1 MQQRKIT
8 CMRIAIV
15 GAGVSG
21 SYLACMISK
30 MGHEIEVYE
39 TNVEG
44 AHWPICA
51 WGGSKNMLEKFSQQ
65 AGLEFNEYI
74 NHTGRTL
81 RIDLPGN
88 KVEYLEL
95 KGLVTYDKRKWE
107 SDLLRGVRVSYG
119 RKCNL
124 ESQLLSEYDLVID
137 CTGFHR
143 TLLPKSEEDFII
155 PAYEYLV
162 ENLKDIEDFY
172 VIGYKGA
179 RGYFWCFP
187 LSKGEAFVGAGDL
200 DRRYYGISEFLARH
214 PECNIKKKIGRP
226 IRLAPP
232 RRMQPFYW
240 NNVVGVGESIGC
252 VFPMLGE
259 GIIPSLI
266 CCDIFLRELTGSNNL
281 GKGFDFKHYSSSVL
295 KRFGYYDDVYRII
308 RLKMAS
314 SLNVIRHFKLMMNM
328 YQNMKREED
337 RFGFEVSLAKMN
349 RFVNAL

>member
-1 MQQRKIT
+1 
-8 CMRIAIV
+8 
-15 GAGVSG
+15 
-21 SYLACMISK
+21 
-30 MGHEIEVYE
+30 
-39 TNVEG
+39 
-44 AHWPICA
+44 
-51 WGGSKNMLEKFSQQ
+51 
-65 AGLEFNEYI
+65 
-74 NHTGRTL
+74 
-81 RIDLPGN
+81 
-88 KVEYLEL
+88 VEYLEL
-95 KGLVTYDKRKWE
+95 KGLVTYNKRKWE
-107 SDLLRGVRVSYG
+107 SDLLRGIRVSYG

-124 ESQLLSEYDLVID
+124 ESPLLSELDLVID

-143 TLLPKSEEDFII
+143 SLLPKSEEDFII

-214 PECNIKKKIGRP
+214 PECNIRKKIGRP

-266 CCDIFLRELTGSNNL
+266 CCDIFLHELTRSNNL
-281 GKGFDFKHYSSSVL
+281 GNGFDFKHYSSSVL
-295 KRFGYYDDVYRII
+295 KRFRYYDDVYRII

-314 SLNVIRHFKLMMNM
+314 SLNMIRHFKLMMNM

-337 RFGFEVSLAKMN
+337 RFGFEVSLTKMN

>member
-1 MQQRKIT
+1 
-8 CMRIAIV
+8 
-15 GAGVSG
+15 
-21 SYLACMISK
+21 
-30 MGHEIEVYE
+30 
-39 TNVEG
+39 
-44 AHWPICA
+44 
-51 WGGSKNMLEKFSQQ
+51 
-65 AGLEFNEYI
+65 
-74 NHTGRTL
+74 
-81 RIDLPGN
+81 
-88 KVEYLEL
+88 
-95 KGLVTYDKRKWE
+95 
-107 SDLLRGVRVSYG
+107 
-119 RKCNL
+119 L
-124 ESQLLSEYDLVID
+124 ESPLLFECDLVID

-143 TLLPKSEEDFII
+143 SLLPRSEEDFII

-214 PECNIKKKIGRP
+214 PECNIRKKIGRP

-232 RRMQPFYW
+232 RRMLPFYW

-266 CCDIFLRELTGSNNL
+266 CCDIFLHELTRSNNL

-295 KRFGYYDDVYRII
+295 KRFRYYDDVYRII

-314 SLNVIRHFKLMMNM
+314 SLHMIRHFKLMMNM

-337 RFGFEVSLAKMN
+337 RFGFEVSLTKMN

>member
-143 TLLPKSEEDFII
+143 SLLPKSEEDFII

>member
-1 MQQRKIT
+1 
-8 CMRIAIV
+8 MRIAIV

-39 TNVEG
+39 TNAEG

-51 WGGSKNMLEKFSQQ
+51 WGGSKNMLAKFSQQ

-107 SDLLRGVRVSYG
+107 SDLLRGVRVSYR

-143 TLLPKSEEDFII
+143 SLLPKSEEDFII

-187 LSKGEAFVGAGDL
+187 LSKGKAFVGAGDL
-200 DRRYYGISEFLARH
+200 DRRYYGISEFLTRH
-214 PECNIKKKIGRP
+214 PECNIRKKIGRP

-266 CCDIFLRELTGSNNL
+266 CCDLFLHELTRSNNL

-295 KRFGYYDDVYRII
+295 KRFRYYDDVYRII

-328 YQNMKREED
+328 YQNMKREEE
-337 RFGFEVSLAKMN
+337 RFGFEVSLTKMN

>member
-1 MQQRKIT
+1 
-8 CMRIAIV
+8 MRIAIA
-15 GAGVSG
+15 GAGVAG

-30 MGHEIEVYE
+30 MGHEVEVYE
-39 TNVEG
+39 TNDRQ
-44 AHWPICA
+44 AHWPVCA
-51 WGGSKNMLEKFSQQ
+51 WGGSKNSLSKFSHQ
-65 AGLEFNEYI
+65 AGLEFTKYI
-74 NHTGRTL
+74 THTGRRL

-88 KVEYLEL
+88 MVEYLEL
-95 KGLVTYDKRKWE
+95 KGLVTYNKRTWE
-107 SDLLRGVRVSYG
+107 SDLLQGVKVYYRA
-119 RKCNL
+119 KCSIN
-124 ESQLLSEYDLVID
+124 SPMLSDYDLVID

-143 TLLPKSEEDFII
+143 SLLPRSKEDFVI

-162 ENLKDIEDFY
+162 ANVKDLDDFY

-187 LSKGEAFVGAGDL
+187 LGNEEAFVGAGDL
-200 DRRYYGISEFLARH
+200 DRRYYGIAEFMARH
-214 PECNIKKKIGRP
+214 PECIIRKKIGRP

-232 RRMQPFYW
+232 RRMQPFYM
-240 NNVVGVGESIGC
+240 NNTVGVGESIGC

-266 CCDIFLRELTGSNNL
+266 CSDIFLQQLARCNNE
-281 GKGFDFKHYSSSVL
+281 KDRFDFKQYSARVL
-295 KRFGYYDDVYRII
+295 KRFKYYDDVYRII
-308 RLKMAS
+308 RLKMSS
-314 SLNVIRHFKLMMNM
+314 SLNMVRHFKLMMNM

>member
-8 CMRIAIV
+8 SMRIAIV
-15 GAGVSG
+15 GAGVAG

-39 TNVEG
+39 TNGEA

-51 WGGSKNMLEKFSQQ
+51 WGGSKNMLAKFSQQ

-95 KGLVTYDKRKWE
+95 KGLVTYNKRKWE
-107 SDLLRGVRVSYG
+107 SDLLRGIRVSYG

-124 ESQLLSEYDLVID
+124 ESPLLSECDLVID

-143 TLLPKSEEDFII
+143 SLLPKSEEDFII

-214 PECNIKKKIGRP
+214 PECNIRKKIGRP

-266 CCDIFLRELTGSNNL
+266 CCDIFLHELTRSNNL
-281 GKGFDFKHYSSSVL
+281 ENGFDFKHYSSSVL
-295 KRFGYYDDVYRII
+295 KRFRYYDDVYRII

-314 SLNVIRHFKLMMNM
+314 SLNMIRHFKLMMNM

-337 RFGFEVSLAKMN
+337 RFGFEVSLTKMN

>member
-1 MQQRKIT
+1 
-8 CMRIAIV
+8 MRIAIV

-143 TLLPKSEEDFII
+143 SLLPKSEEDFII

-266 CCDIFLRELTGSNNL
+266 CCDIFLRELIGSNNL

>member
-1 MQQRKIT
+1 
-8 CMRIAIV
+8 MRIAIV
-15 GAGVSG
+15 GAGVAG
-21 SYLACMISK
+21 SYLANMTSK
-30 MGHEIEVYE
+30 MGHEIQVYE
-39 TNVEG
+39 TNDEE

-65 AGLEFNEYI
+65 AGIEFSEYVT
-74 NHTGRTL
+74 HTGRTL

-95 KGLVTYDKRKWE
+95 KGLVTYNKRKWE
-107 SDLLRGVRVSYG
+107 SDLLRGNKVSYG
-119 RKCNL
+119 MKRKP
-124 ESQLLSEYDLVID
+124 ERSLLSEYDLVVD

-143 TLLPKSEEDFII
+143 SLLPKSKEDFII

-162 ENLKDIEDFY
+162 ENIKDIEDFY

-200 DRRYYGISEFLARH
+200 DRRYYGISEFMASH
-214 PECNIKKKIGRP
+214 PECTIRKKIGRP

-232 RRMQPFYW
+232 RRMQPLYW
-240 NNVVGVGESIGC
+240 NNIVGVGESIGC

-266 CCDIFLRELTGSNNL
+266 CCDIFLHELARCNRPGV
-281 GKGFDFKHYSSSVL
+281 GFDFKQYSTRVL
-295 KRFGYYDDVYRII
+295 KRFRYYDDVYRII
-308 RLKMAS
+308 RLKMGS
-314 SLNVIRHFKLMMNM
+314 SLSMIRHLKLMMNM
-328 YQNMKREED
+328 YHNMKKEEE

-349 RFVNAL
+349 RFIKAL

>member
-1 MQQRKIT
+1 
-8 CMRIAIV
+8 MRIAIV
-15 GAGVSG
+15 GAGVAG

-39 TNVEG
+39 TNGEG

-51 WGGSKNMLEKFSQQ
+51 WGGSKNMLAKFSRQ
-65 AGLEFNEYI
+65 AGLEFNDYI
-74 NHTGRTL
+74 NHTGHTL
-81 RIDLPGN
+81 RLELPGN

-95 KGLVTYDKRKWE
+95 KGLVTYNKRKWE
-107 SDLLRGVRVSYG
+107 SDLLRGIRVSYG
-119 RKCNL
+119 RKGNL
-124 ESQLLSEYDLVID
+124 ESPLLSECDLVID

-143 TLLPKSEEDFII
+143 SLLPRSEEDFII

-162 ENLKDIEDFY
+162 EDLKDIEDFY

-214 PECNIKKKIGRP
+214 PECNIRKKIGRP

-240 NNVVGVGESIGC
+240 NNIVGVGESIGC

-266 CCDIFLRELTGSNNL
+266 CCDIFLDELTRSNNL

-295 KRFGYYDDVYRII
+295 KRFRYYDDVYRII

-314 SLNVIRHFKLMMNM
+314 SLNMIRHFKLMMNM

-337 RFGFEVSLAKMN
+337 RFGFEVSLTKMN

>member
-1 MQQRKIT
+1 
-8 CMRIAIV
+8 MRIAIV
-15 GAGVSG
+15 GAGVAG
-21 SYLACMISK
+21 SYLANMTSK
-30 MGHEIEVYE
+30 MGHEIQVYE
-39 TNVEG
+39 TNDEE

-65 AGLEFNEYI
+65 AGIEFSEYVT
-74 NHTGRTL
+74 HTGRTL

-95 KGLVTYDKRKWE
+95 KGLVTYNKRKWE
-107 SDLLRGVRVSYG
+107 SDLLRGNKVSYG
-119 RKCNL
+119 MKCKP
-124 ESQLLSEYDLVID
+124 ESSLLSEYDLVVD

-143 TLLPKSEEDFII
+143 SLLPKSKEDFII

-162 ENLKDIEDFY
+162 ENIKDIEDFY

-200 DRRYYGISEFLARH
+200 DRRYYGIAEFLASH
-214 PECNIKKKIGRP
+214 PECTIKRKIGRP

-232 RRMQPFYW
+232 RRMQPFYS
-240 NNVVGVGESIGC
+240 NNIVGVGESIGC

-266 CCDIFLRELTGSNNL
+266 CCDIFLDVLDRSN
-281 GKGFDFKHYSSSVL
+281 GKFDVKKYRRNVL
-295 KRFGYYDDVYRII
+295 DTFGYYDDVYKIV
-308 RLKMAS
+308 RLKMDGK
-314 SLNVIRHFKLMMNM
+314 LRIVRHINLMMSM
-328 YQNMKREED
+328 YRNMKKEEK
-337 RFGFEVSLAKMN
+337 RFGFEISLEKMT
-349 RFVNAL
+349 RLVGAL

>member
-1 MQQRKIT
+1 
-8 CMRIAIV
+8 MRIAIA
-15 GAGVSG
+15 GAGVAG

-30 MGHEIEVYE
+30 MGHEVEVYE
-39 TNVEG
+39 TNDKG

-51 WGGSKNMLEKFSQQ
+51 WGGSKNSLSKFSQQ
-65 AGLEFNEYI
+65 AGLEFSKYI
-74 NHTGRTL
+74 THTGRTL
-81 RIDLPGN
+81 RIDLPRN
-88 KVEYLEL
+88 RVEYLEL
-95 KGLVTYDKRKWE
+95 RGLVTYNKRKWE
-107 SDLLRGVRVSYG
+107 SDLLQGVKVYYRA
-119 RKCNL
+119 KCNMK
-124 ESQLLSEYDLVID
+124 SPILSDYDLVID

-143 TLLPKSEEDFII
+143 SLLPRSEEDFII

-162 ENLKDIEDFY
+162 ANIKDVDDFY

-187 LSKGEAFVGAGDL
+187 LGQGEAFVGAGDL
-200 DRRYYGISEFLARH
+200 DRRYYGIAEFMARH
-214 PECNIKKKIGRP
+214 PECIIRKKIGRP

-232 RRMQPFYW
+232 RRMQPFYL
-240 NNVVGVGESIGC
+240 NNTVGVGESIGC

-266 CCDIFLRELTGSNNL
+266 CSDIFLQQLATCNND
-281 GKGFDFKHYSSSVL
+281 KNGFDFKQYSARVL
-295 KRFGYYDDVYRII
+295 KRFKYYDDVYRII
-308 RLKMAS
+308 RLKMSS
-314 SLNVIRHFKLMMNM
+314 SLNMVRHFKLMMNM

>member
-1 MQQRKIT
+1 
-8 CMRIAIV
+8 MRIAIA
-15 GAGVSG
+15 GAGVAG

-30 MGHEIEVYE
+30 MGHEVEVYE
-39 TNVEG
+39 TSDKG

-51 WGGSKNMLEKFSQQ
+51 WGGSRNMLSKFSQQ
-65 AGLEFNEYI
+65 AGLEFSEYVSHI
-74 NHTGRTL
+74 GSTL
-81 RIDLPGN
+81 RIDLPEN

-95 KGLVTYDKRKWE
+95 KGLVTYNKSKWE
-107 SDLLRGVRVSYG
+107 SDLLQGIKVSYG
-119 RKCNL
+119 VKCNFKSSIL
-124 ESQLLSEYDLVID
+124 ADYDLILD

-143 TLLPKSEEDFII
+143 SLLPRSEEDFII

-162 ENLKDIEDFY
+162 ENVKGIEDFY

-187 LSKGEAFVGAGDL
+187 LGKGEAFVGAGDL
-200 DRRYYGISEFLARH
+200 DRRYYGVAEFMAKH
-214 PECNIKKKIGRP
+214 PECTVRKKIGRP

-232 RRMQPFYW
+232 RRMRPFYL
-240 NNVVGVGESIGC
+240 NNTVGVGESIGC

-266 CCDIFLRELTGSNNL
+266 CCDIFLQQLAKCNNDK
-281 GKGFDFKHYSSSVL
+281 GGFDFKQYSARVL
-295 KRFGYYDDVYRII
+295 KRFKYYDDVYRII
-308 RLKMAS
+308 RLKMSS
-314 SLNVIRHFKLMMNM
+314 SLNMIRHFKLMMNM

-337 RFGFEVSLAKMN
+337 RFGFEVSLVKMR

>member
-1 MQQRKIT
+1 
-8 CMRIAIV
+8 MRIAIV

-143 TLLPKSEEDFII
+143 SLLPKSEEDFII

>member
-1 MQQRKIT
+1 
-8 CMRIAIV
+8 MRIAIV
-15 GAGVSG
+15 GAGVAG

-39 TNVEG
+39 TNGEG

-51 WGGSKNMLEKFSQQ
+51 WGGSKNMLAKFSRQ
-65 AGLEFNEYI
+65 AGLEFNDYI

-81 RIDLPGN
+81 RLELPGN
-88 KVEYLEL
+88 KVENLEL
-95 KGLVTYDKRKWE
+95 KGLVTYNKRKWE
-107 SDLLRGVRVSYG
+107 SDLLRGIRVSYG

-124 ESQLLSEYDLVID
+124 GSPLLSECDLVID

-143 TLLPKSEEDFII
+143 SLLPKSEEDFMI

-214 PECNIKKKIGRP
+214 PECNIRKKIGRP

-266 CCDIFLRELTGSNNL
+266 CCDIFLHELTRSNNL

-295 KRFGYYDDVYRII
+295 KRFRYYDDVYRII

-314 SLNVIRHFKLMMNM
+314 SLNMIRHFKLMMNM

-337 RFGFEVSLAKMN
+337 RFGFEVSLTKMN

>member
-1 MQQRKIT
+1 M
-8 CMRIAIV
+8 
-15 GAGVSG
+15 
-21 SYLACMISK
+21 LA
-30 MGHEIEVYE
+30 
-39 TNVEG
+39 
-44 AHWPICA
+44 
-51 WGGSKNMLEKFSQQ
+51 KFSRQ
-65 AGLEFNEYI
+65 AGLEFNDYI

-81 RIDLPGN
+81 RLELPGN

-95 KGLVTYDKRKWE
+95 KGLVTYNKRKWE
-107 SDLLRGVRVSYG
+107 SDLLRGIRVSYG

-124 ESQLLSEYDLVID
+124 GSPLLSECDLVID

-143 TLLPKSEEDFII
+143 SLLPKSEEDFII

-214 PECNIKKKIGRP
+214 PECNIRKKIGRP

-266 CCDIFLRELTGSNNL
+266 CCDIFLDELTRSNNL
-281 GKGFDFKHYSSSVL
+281 GKEFDFKHYSSSVL
-295 KRFGYYDDVYRII
+295 KRFRYYDDVYRII

-314 SLNVIRHFKLMMNM
+314 SLNMIRHFKLMMNM

-337 RFGFEVSLAKMN
+337 RFGFEVSLTKMN